1 MSSPDAGVARR
12 ARRAYELGR
21 LSGAVL
27 HAWPAPILTWLV
39 ACACAPSIETPVFG
53 ALLAVAVVGLR
64 WRGESFGRA
73 VTPGLIAGTVPLA
86 LPVANQLLQP
96 GCASCGPIGWCL
108 AWCVT
113 GGVLAGAIV
122 GWRAARPGGGGWRFA
137 ASGGLV
143 AALTGSLGCFV
154 AGYLGLLGMAIGFV
168 LGGAPAL
175 VLAPRMR

>member
-1 MSSPDAGVARR
+1 MSSPEAMLARR

-21 LSGAVL
+21 LRDAAL
-27 HAWPAPILTWLV
+27 HAWPAPILTLF
-39 ACACAPSIETPVFG
+39 ALRCCEPTLET
-53 ALLAVAVVGLR
+53 ALIGFLLTAATITLR
-64 WRGESFGRA
+64 WRGEAFGRA
-73 VTPGLIAGTVPLA
+73 VPLGLFAGSVPML
-86 LPVANQLLQP
+86 LPMLNRLLQP

-108 AWCVT
+108 AWCIL
-113 GGVLAGAIV
+113 GGVLAGALV

-143 AALTGSLGCFV
+143 AALAGSVGCFLAGYIGLAGMV
-154 AGYLGLLGMAIGFV
+154 AGFL